1 MDKQNENLS
10 ILLPKLLQDSSL
22 TNLRPEYRRRL
33 EIMLRTNLGESQAE
47 ICAAL
52 GCSPETARYWMAM
65 VKTGQVD
72 KWDKQPPGR
81 PKTVNAQYL
90 KRLRELVNGSPKDY
104 GYSFERWTAGYLGKH
119 LAKELGIEV
128 SNRHIS
134 RLLKQ
139 MGLSTGA
146 KNKYSGK
153 DHSITIADLKP
164 S

>member
-65 VKTGQVD
+65 VKTGQID
-72 KWDKQPPGR
+72 QWDKQPPGR

-90 KRLRELVNGSPKDY
+90 ERLRELVNGSPKDY
-104 GYSFERWTAGYLGKH
+104 GYSFERWTARYLGKH

-128 SNRHIS
+128 STRHIS

-146 KNKYSGK
+146 KNKCPGK
-153 DHSITIADLKP
+153 EHNITIADLKP